1 MITEVKTNNNTGLIP
16 RQHQIYVEEA
26 LNLTVVD
33 LLNMPNGEYFG
44 FLSKADLILIF
55 TVFGDLN
62 SFLKAYKED
71 VQKIVDT
78 YNYSVVANPHYFLKK
93 VIG

>member
-1 MITEVKTNNNTGLIP
+1 MITEVNTQTNIGLVP
-16 RQHQIYVEEA
+16 RQHQIYVKDA
-26 LNLTVVD
+26 LNLTIVD

-55 TVFGDLN
+55 TVFRDLDT
-62 SFLKAYKED
+62 FLRDYKEY
-71 VQKIVDT
+71 VQRMVDA
-78 YNYSVVANPHYFLKK
+78 YNYTVVENPHYFLKK